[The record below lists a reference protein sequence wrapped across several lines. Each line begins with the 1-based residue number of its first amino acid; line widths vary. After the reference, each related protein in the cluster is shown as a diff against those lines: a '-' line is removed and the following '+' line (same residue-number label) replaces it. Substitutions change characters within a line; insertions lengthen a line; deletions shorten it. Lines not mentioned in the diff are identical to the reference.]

1 MSELEIK
8 KKHRAAI
15 TDLRRRAATKSI
27 FTFTE
32 LARLVPC
39 SRIAIYLS
47 LERPS
52 RFPNVINRLE
62 EILDA
67 KTTK

>member
-15 TDLRRRAATKSI
+15 TDLRTRAARKQI
-27 FTFTE
+27 FTLAE
-32 LARLVPC
+32 LARRVPC

-52 RFPNVINRLE
+52 RFPKVVNRLK

-67 KTTK
+67 KVN